1 MGWVGG
7 DDYGVCPMS
16 AKLLLTLT
24 VLTALLASL
33 YVEVHKRNQGVLDI
47 VKSHQVPKMQSA
59 KSIRDYRQ

>member
-1 MGWVGG
+1 
-7 DDYGVCPMS
+7 MS